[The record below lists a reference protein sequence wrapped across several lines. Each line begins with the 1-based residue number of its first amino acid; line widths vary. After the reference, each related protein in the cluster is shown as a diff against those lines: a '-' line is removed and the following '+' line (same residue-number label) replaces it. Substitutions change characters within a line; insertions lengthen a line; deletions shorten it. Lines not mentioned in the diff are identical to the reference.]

1 MVNYINGLSK
11 MEKKGEGER
20 MRVGKAESKE
30 ERMHVKN
37 IFYSRM
43 LLKYRGKDRIKVMI
57 MNSQ

>member
-11 MEKKGEGER
+11 MEKKEGET
-20 MRVGKAESKE
+20 MREGKAESKE

-43 LLKYRGKDRIKVMI
+43 LLKYRRKDRIKIMI